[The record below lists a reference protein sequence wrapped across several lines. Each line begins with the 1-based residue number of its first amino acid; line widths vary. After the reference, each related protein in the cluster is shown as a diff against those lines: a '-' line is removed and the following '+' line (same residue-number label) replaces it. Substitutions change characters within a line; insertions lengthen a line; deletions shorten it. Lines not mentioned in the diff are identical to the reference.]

1 MFGLLCI
8 LIPYVFSADDVV
20 NDGDIPLN
28 PAILSDFITA
38 HQIRNLTMSG
48 KKELA
53 PINGRFFTKPLVTLL
68 QSLQPTVLQFRS
80 MMFQSFDGMVIKGEA
95 RGFARF
101 ADVMIYDCNFN
112 EGNQH
117 AIHIEGPSQDSDS
130 VEEQNGRAAVD
141 D

>member
-1 MFGLLCI
+1 MFGLLC
-8 LIPYVFSADDVV
+8 LFIPYCFSADEVV
-20 NDGDIPLN
+20 NDGEIPLN

-117 AIHIEGPSQDSDS
+117 AIHIEGPSQDSES
-130 VEEQNGRAAVD
+130 MEEQNGRAAVD